1 MDSSQ
6 ENFLLIS
13 GYPIFE
19 RIKPLVKILNVK
31 NIRWWSTDQVTTAEI
46 HLAHPMV
53 KHITIGQGSRYSG
66 RARVAI
72 CLKDLNAISFFEKTY
87 GKLTRKN
94 STTYVK
100 YDDEG
105 FNMLQLI
112 VGDWENFELKQDLE
126 FINSTDT
133 LLESSSLTEYEKR
146 ALLKQRIGHSK
157 FARLVKKRAKNVC
170 QINNIISRNL
180 IASHIKPWAFSK
192 NNEKLDPANGL
203 CLSPN
208 YDCLFEDG
216 HISFNDDGSIIIK
229 GLSNSE
235 ISSYGLSG
243 NEIIKVAN
251 GQEKYLTW
259 HRVHKLKT

>member
-1 MDSSQ
+1 MKSTPED
-6 ENFLLIS
+6 FLLLS

-19 RIKPLVKILNVK
+19 RIKPLVKILNIK
-31 NIRWWSTDQVTTAEI
+31 YIRWWSTDQVTTAEI
-46 HLAHPMV
+46 HLAHPMI
-53 KHITIGQGSRYSG
+53 KHITIGQGSNYSG
-66 RARVAI
+66 RSRVAI
-72 CLKDLNAISFFEKTY
+72 CLKDLNAISVFEKTY

-112 VGDWENFELKQDLE
+112 VGDWESFESKQDLD
-126 FINSTDT
+126 FINSIETS
-133 LLESSSLTEYEKR
+133 LESSSLNEYEKR

-157 FARLVKKRAKNVC
+157 FARLVKQRAQNRC

-180 IASHIKPWAFSK
+180 IASHIKPWASSK
-192 NNEKLDPANGL
+192 KNEKLDSANGL

-216 HISFNDDGSIIIK
+216 HIGFNDDGSIIIK
-229 GLSNSE
+229 GLSDSE
-235 ISSYGLSG
+235 ISAYHTYDL
-243 NEIIKVAN
+243 
-251 GQEKYLTW
+251 
-259 HRVHKLKT
+259 